1 MARTADCTRSS
12 WSAKATPSRPERGT
26 MATRSITPRS
36 VSMARRPGVS
46 LQELEQQ
53 IDGVIAEVIDK
64 GVTAEE
70 LERAKTR
77 LIADATYAADSQ
89 ATLARWYG
97 TVLATGGTIKDV
109 QEWPSRIKAVTAEA
123 VRDAAQHW
131 LDKRR

>member
-1 MARTADCTRSS
+1 V
-12 WSAKATPSRPERGT
+12 E
-26 MATRSITPRS
+26 
-36 VSMARRPGVS
+36 
-46 LQELEQQ
+46 QEV
-53 IDGVIAEVIDK
+53 DGRIAEVVDK

-97 TVLATGGTIKDV
+97 TVLATGGSIKDV

-123 VRDAAQHW
+123 VRDAARHW
-131 LDKRR
+131 LDKRRSVTGFLVKDDSGADVKSENKNEKPEKRT